1 MMYVILFIITLI
13 GENIGQIIY
22 ENMSEDKCNDAMQTC
37 YKEFYKR
44 ELFLENQVN
53 KLTKEVKSIKG
64 WTTFMNSEY
73 WLGRDEV
80 TWDKAKLNCMAE
92 DGKLVEIESYAEDNF
107 VRALAMELTKTVWLG
122 GTDVGTE
129 GRWIWG
135 SDRSPFTYSAW
146 NRAKG
151 QPNNYNN
158 QDCLGLYRPYN
169 LTWCDEKC
177 ETRYQYI
184 CEKEIAQD
192 S

>member
-1 MMYVILFIITLI
+1 MQEKKRQEKSHALNIRIYIITIHNYLI
-13 GENIGQIIY
+13 
-22 ENMSEDKCNDAMQTC
+22 
-37 YKEFYKR
+37 
-44 ELFLENQVN
+44 
-53 KLTKEVKSIKG
+53 LTS
-64 WTTFMNSEY
+64 
-73 WLGRDEV
+73 L
-80 TWDKAKLNCMAE
+80 C
-92 DGKLVEIESYAEDNF
+92 VE
-107 VRALAMELTKTVWLG
+107 TVWLG

-129 GRWIWG
+129 GRWVWG
-135 SDRSPFTYSAW
+135 SDRSLFTYSAW

-158 QDCLGLYRPYN
+158 QDCLSLYRPYN